1 MKSRI
6 IDFLQTADSAQNQ
19 NRKFLAASRIHA
31 FITLLWLISA
41 DPAAD
46 DPVEGFGVLE
56 AGSPTQIASHVGFLK
71 AEV

>member
-1 MKSRI
+1 M

-19 NRKFLAASRIHA
+19 DRKFLAASRIHA
-31 FITLLWLISA
+31 TITLLWLISA
-41 DPAAD
+41 DRAAD

-56 AGSPTQIASHVGFLK
+56 AGSPTQIASHAGFLK